1 MHIGLIGGIGP
12 AATDFYYRRLIEA
25 FASRGADLDAT
36 IVHADAPTLLDNVA
50 RNDVEAQVAIYQH
63 LTDRLAAAGADCV
76 IVTSIAGHF
85 CIEPF
90 KQVSPLPVIDLLTE
104 VDKVVSQ
111 RGFNRLGILGTAT
124 VMKTQFYGGLTSA
137 QVVPPEGELFDAVHR
152 AYVTMATS
160 GRVTDDERAV
170 FDRAVRSLSED
181 AQADAILLGGT
192 DLGLVYSE
200 DRTDFTFV
208 DCAAIHVDAVVE
220 RALE

>member
-25 FASRGADLDAT
+25 FASKGADLEAT
-36 IVHADAPTLLDNVA
+36 IVHADAPTLLQNLA
-50 RNDVEAQVAIYQH
+50 KNDAEAQVAIYRR
-63 LTDRLAAAGADCV
+63 LADRLTAAGTDCV
-76 IVTSIAGHF
+76 VVTSIAGHF
-85 CIEPF
+85 CIESF

-104 VDKVVSQ
+104 VDKAVLQ
-111 RGFNRLGILGTAT
+111 RGFGRLGILGTAT

-137 QVVPPEGELFDAVHR
+137 QVVPPDGELFDAVHE
-152 AYVTMATS
+152 AYVTIATS
-160 GRVTDDERAV
+160 GRVTEDERAV